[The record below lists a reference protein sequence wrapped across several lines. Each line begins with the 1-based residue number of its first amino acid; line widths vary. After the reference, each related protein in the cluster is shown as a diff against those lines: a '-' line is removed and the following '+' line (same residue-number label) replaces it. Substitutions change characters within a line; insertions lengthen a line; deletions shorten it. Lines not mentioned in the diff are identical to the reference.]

1 VSPSDAVLRPDP
13 IDTCLEVSHPVVIQ
27 QDLRLLF
34 TRDVFA
40 PPNPT
45 LTRVLTPRDEG
56 SLPRVLVFWDEGL
69 AQAWPDMDARIRAWF
84 DAWPQAARLV
94 GDPLPVAGGE
104 RVKNDRTQL
113 ERVWAAIDAAHLCRH
128 SYVLVAGGGAV
139 LDMVGF
145 GAATAHRGI
154 PLVRLP
160 TTSLSQADG
169 GIGVKNG
176 VNWFGKKNWLG
187 SFAIP
192 HAVVNDA
199 EFLHRLP
206 MRDRRAGLVEAVK
219 VSLIRDAAFFD
230 YIEAHASALAACVPG
245 PFEAVVRTSAR
256 HHLEH
261 IATAGDPFEKG
272 SARPL
277 DFGHWAA
284 HKLEQMTGFAL
295 SHGDAVA
302 IGLALDILYAER
314 TGLLPPAVAARIL
327 AVLTGIGFVLYHPA
341 LAERDAAGRR
351 VVLKGLE
358 EFREHLGG
366 RLTVPMIRAVGDKL
380 DVHSMDAVHVDG
392 AIATL
397 EARYCHG

>member
-1 VSPSDAVLRPDP
+1 MSPSDAVLRPDP

-366 RLTVPMIRAVGDKL
+366 RLTIPMIRAVGDKL

>member
-366 RLTVPMIRAVGDKL
+366 RLTIPMIRAVGDKL